1 MYIYKRIYEYFFSQ
15 LCRQF
20 HIQVQTGYHWLI
32 QACHMDLASVHF
44 HNVSVFCKNERY
56 LCSIYLMWVVL
67 LQCAVLNILC
77 NDSTNHIL
85 HLYYCKFPYKA
96 WGEVPL
102 ESKRQTIY
110 CHTARNHCLLDSLL
124 LQTNPV
130 LCPSRK
136 MHFDGNI
143 MGLISVHVK
152 QFSIYRN

>member
-1 MYIYKRIYEYFFSQ
+1 MLKCHLLHIKIMYIYKRIYEYFFSQ

-96 WGEVPL
+96 WGKFHWNPN
-102 ESKRQTIY
+102 
-110 CHTARNHCLLDSLL
+110 ARPYIVTLQGTTSYWTHCYFKLILCYV
-124 LQTNPV
+124 LQGKCTLMV
-130 LCPSRK
+130 T
-136 MHFDGNI
+136 
-143 MGLISVHVK
+143 
-152 QFSIYRN
+152 